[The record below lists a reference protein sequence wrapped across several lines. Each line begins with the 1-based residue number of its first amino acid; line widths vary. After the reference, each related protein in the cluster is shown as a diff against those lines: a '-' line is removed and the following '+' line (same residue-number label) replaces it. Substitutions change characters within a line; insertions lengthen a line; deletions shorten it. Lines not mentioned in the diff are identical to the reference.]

1 MTIGKVKEKLS
12 KKINLKVQYMVL
24 IYGGKQLNDDSKDL
38 KYLHIHKEATLHLVF
53 RLTGGKKLEV
63 K

>member
-38 KYLHIHKEATLHLVF
+38 KYLHIHKEATLHLVNS
-53 RLTGGKKLEV
+53 LTGGERRS
-63 K
+63 

>member
-38 KYLHIHKEATLHLVF
+38 KYLHIHKEATLHLVNSP
-53 RLTGGKKLEV
+53 LGGERRS
-63 K
+63 